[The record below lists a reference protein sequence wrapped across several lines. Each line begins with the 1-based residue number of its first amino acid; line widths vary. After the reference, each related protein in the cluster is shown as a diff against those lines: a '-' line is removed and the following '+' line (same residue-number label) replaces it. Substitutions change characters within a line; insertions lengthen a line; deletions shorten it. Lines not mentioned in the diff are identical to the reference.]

1 MTQFIGVT
9 GIRMRSGIRPDAG
22 GRGVSFGLRPA
33 LAAVLAVAVIG
44 IPAAVA
50 NVIIRDESANQQA
63 LAAEARDNQELRQ
76 RITSLEARLNA
87 QPDWTAIVGRVEPS
101 VLTIETSTG
110 LGSAWVAHADSA
122 GSDLVT
128 NFHVVADAWN
138 SGQSEVDVK
147 QGDRTIK
154 GVISRVDRD
163 NDLAIVHVTE
173 RFTALPAAVSRPELG
188 STVMA
193 VGSPLGLAGS
203 LSVGVVSG
211 YRSIDGSDFLQF
223 SAPISP
229 GNSGGPVVDGNGRVV
244 AVAAAKFEGTGV
256 EALSLAI
263 PVQTVCTMLV
273 TCDRLPAA

>member
-1 MTQFIGVT
+1 MTQLVGVT
-9 GIRMRSGIRPDAG
+9 GIRVRSGIRPDAA
-22 GRGVSFGLRPA
+22 GRGVTFGLRPA
-33 LAAVLAVAVIG
+33 LAAVMAVAVIG

-50 NVIIRDESANQQA
+50 NVIIRDESANQRA
-63 LAAEARDNQELRQ
+63 LAAQVRDNQELRQ

-87 QPDWTAIVGRVEPS
+87 QPDWTAIVRRVEPS
-101 VLTIETSTG
+101 VLTIETSGG
-110 LGSAWVAHADSA
+110 LGSAWVVHADSR

-138 SGQSEVDVK
+138 AGDSEVDVK

-173 RFTALPAAVSRPELG
+173 QFNALPAAESRPDLG
-188 STVMA
+188 TTVMA

-203 LSVGVVSG
+203 LSIGVVSG
-211 YRSIDGSDFLQF
+211 YRSIDGSDYVQF

-229 GNSGGPVVDGNGRVV
+229 GNSGGPVVDGQGRVV

-273 TCDRLPAA
+273 TCDRSPGG

>member
-1 MTQFIGVT
+1 MTQFAGVF
-9 GIRMRSGIRPDAG
+9 GIRTWSGIRPDAA
-22 GRGVSFGLRPA
+22 GRGVTFGLRPA
-33 LAAVLAVAVIG
+33 LAAVMAVAVIG
-44 IPAAVA
+44 VPAAMA
-50 NVIIRDESANQQA
+50 NVIIRDESANQEA
-63 LAAEARDNQELRQ
+63 LAVQVRDNQELRQ

-87 QPDWTAIVGRVEPS
+87 QPDWTAIVRLVEPS

-138 SGQSEVDVK
+138 AGESEVDVK

-173 RFTALPAAVSRPELG
+173 RLAALPAVVSRPELG

-211 YRSIDGSDFLQF
+211 FRSIDGSDYMQF

-229 GNSGGPVVDGNGRVV
+229 GNSGGPVVDGRGRVV
-244 AVAAAKFEGTGV
+244 AVAAAKFEGSGV

-263 PVQTVCTMLV
+263 PVQTVCMTLV
-273 TCDRLPAA
+273 TCDRSPDG

>member
-1 MTQFIGVT
+1 MTHFVGVA
-9 GIRMRSGIRPDAG
+9 GIRSRSGIRPDAA

-33 LAAVLAVAVIG
+33 LAAVMAVAVIG
-44 IPAAVA
+44 VTAAVGT
-50 NVIIRDESANQQA
+50 VIIGDESANQQA
-63 LAAEARDNQELRQ
+63 LAVAARDNQELRQ
-76 RITSLEARLNA
+76 RITSLESRLNT
-87 QPDWTAIVGRVEPS
+87 QIDWTVIVQRVEPS

-110 LGSAWVAHADSA
+110 LGSAWVAHADST

-154 GVISRVDRD
+154 GVISRVDQD

-173 RFTALPAAVSRPELG
+173 RFAALPAAVSRPELG

-211 YRSIDGSDFLQF
+211 YRSIDGSDFMQF

-229 GNSGGPVVDGNGRVV
+229 GNSGGPVVDGSGRVV
-244 AVAAAKFEGTGV
+244 AVAAAKFEGQGV

-263 PVQTVCTMLV
+263 PVQTVCTILV
-273 TCDRLPAA
+273 TCDRSPG

>member
-1 MTQFIGVT
+1 MTQFVGVS
-9 GIRMRSGIRPDAG
+9 GIRMRSVVRPDAG
-22 GRGVSFGLRPA
+22 GRGVAFGLRPA
-33 LAAVLAVAVIG
+33 LAAVMAVVVVG
-44 IPAAVA
+44 IPAAMA
-50 NVIIRDESANQQA
+50 NVIIRDEGVDQQA
-63 LAAEARDNQELRQ
+63 LAAQARDNQELRQ
-76 RITSLEARLNA
+76 RITSLEARLNG
-87 QPDWTAIVGRVEPS
+87 QPDWIATVRRVEPS
-101 VLTIETSTG
+101 VLTVETSTG
-110 LGSAWVAHADSA
+110 LGSAWVAHSDST

-128 NFHVVADAWN
+128 NFHVVAEAWN
-138 SGQSEVDVK
+138 AGVSEVDVK

-173 RFTALPAAVSRPELG
+173 RFASLPAVVSRPELG

-203 LSVGVVSG
+203 LSIGVVSG
-211 YRSIDGSDFLQF
+211 YRSIDGSDYMQF

-229 GNSGGPVVDGNGRVV
+229 GNSGGPVVDSHGRVV
-244 AVAAAKFEGTGV
+244 AVAAAKFEGSGV

-273 TCDRLPAA
+273 ACDR